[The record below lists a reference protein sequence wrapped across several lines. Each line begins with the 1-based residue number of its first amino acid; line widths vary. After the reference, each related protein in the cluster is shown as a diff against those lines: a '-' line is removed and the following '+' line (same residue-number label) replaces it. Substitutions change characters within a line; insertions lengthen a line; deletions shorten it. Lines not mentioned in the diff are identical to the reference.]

1 MDKQLENTSL
11 EQSIRKTQTSPVVID
26 KAQPYIP
33 IEEMFNTPE
42 YDQYI
47 SNMDPAE
54 AEQIDWAKADI
65 DKYGIEAMANMA
77 VSRPSVSADTFDPV
91 LQSLPPSADVP
102 NSFERSME
110 DALGAGLIEVNT
122 PAAPGQGIVQ
132 PIVSG
137 IRQSN
142 FMRYYNHPQYARLGF
157 SPYSN
162 TEEYYNTNST
172 GSDIRARTW
181 DQFLGLVGTGFM
193 SSYRSLG
200 DIFSGNPGAPDLES
214 AREFEDAMMIG
225 NSNTPGWKG
234 SANNLLLNSGYTFG
248 IISSIALEEVI
259 LFGAAAA
266 QGGLN
271 PASDAALAASL
282 ASIPARIMRGTM
294 AGRALNQGFKYT
306 RSMVGQLRNAEKAK
320 DFFTAA
326 NSGRQFTGK
335 IFFPETTAAIRN
347 IKTAQQGAANLSN
360 LAKSAQKFGGFYR
373 DLRSFNYALSESK
386 LEAGLVYNER
396 IRDNIQIQLKK
407 NYGREVTAEQMDV
420 IVKNASSASMNT
432 LLRNAP
438 LIFLS
443 NQLVLGTAFGG
454 FNKSF
459 ARMVNHN
466 LTGIGKRMMKMSRA
480 STKSGAPR
488 RAGMDMSQKL
498 GSRTKAGEGVFED
511 AGTGMSGLWNR
522 AKNVSVKGGTKALAG
537 ASLRYFS
544 ANFAEGLQE
553 VSQEAIS
560 SGVNNYFSAIMKDPL
575 AGGIALHR
583 ESVSEGIGEQF
594 SSQGFETFMSG
605 FLMGGVVQ
613 GPQKLFFQGLPAIY
627 NKAKGKW
634 GTQEMKDDI
643 AEQNKREDDYINA
656 AIDHRNAAWNSNID
670 DPKALFD
677 PVNLNFFMQKELKD
691 EKTASV
697 YENDEFG
704 SKDIDDEAKFSQI
717 FSILETGGI
726 QEYETQFIDLQNL
739 SDEALAEAFPTRGKD
754 IKNGKLRKEFAD
766 MVTQINKTEDKYN
779 ELKDRYPNPFNP
791 SQYSTRSREWQGEV
805 IKQNA
810 WQHATFLYM
819 FTNDG
824 FEKAL
829 ERYNE
834 IHTQLSSDP
843 IFEGMAASDITVLLD
858 PDSIQK
864 EIDLLIQEIANLT
877 PDKQKNAKEIKKKES
892 RVKSLADFKDVVT
905 DKKNLTQK
913 GVFRKSRIAK
923 SKLRGVFNTYIKDLA
938 GAEGAFADQAVID
951 SALEKIVDYGALKG
965 RAKTY
970 YKTIEYLNNP
980 KRFDEIVDRTIE
992 IGKAQFK
999 NNKAEFERMM
1009 VEYLEVNKKNALL
1022 NAIAEEDVYLNP
1034 QFVEIFLETGEA
1046 TILRLPGVFSNEE
1059 GPVSKM
1065 VQPQKYEVIMNLV
1078 GAYESTQ
1085 NTRKKQKEQEGKTE
1099 TDLNKENRQEVNSM
1113 LEEMGVEEDLISS
1126 DSALYNER
1134 LQAVYK
1140 KYLRGQAISKS
1151 VPVTYQAFVNTE
1163 QGRNFRKAYN
1173 LARAIFVADHKTLYS
1188 QEKDQLTESQIAND
1202 VEFIKWLGT
1211 NEGRTNDLFEDVLIK
1226 LEVLRS
1232 DITGQIEKVGETIDG
1247 APVIRS
1253 EKNYTIIKEVN
1264 SDSAGNESDTF
1275 LIIDSE
1281 TKEQISD
1288 DLLLEYIKLIS
1299 PNPENEYIPGLDNIE
1314 DANKVLELL
1323 EKEFGVPE
1331 SFVYDGVDLNFGDIV
1346 YNKKTGLGYQVQS
1359 NNDSIVQRGLPLML
1373 SSIDKEGTT
1382 LYPKEGEFKDYFRLQ
1397 ELTLTDLADSVSRLN
1412 VNDIVETYPYRNGEE
1427 NDSNRETNKEARA
1440 RYNAILSVLTAEEIK
1455 ELKMFVTLE
1464 REGAPLQK
1472 GKYVD
1477 LRNDENEANP
1487 LIERLQS
1494 KYKIGFKINSANEDT
1509 QAKVDAVLKLRD
1521 IKISDSEDGV
1531 FAFINVDGFAF
1542 GVDPNNPINPKDFTE
1557 KELSNLIVFPAGK
1570 KELSGKEKLG
1580 LAKKNFAMNEVLL
1593 IELDKRMKGQALG
1606 QSVEMD
1612 LISLPKGIS
1621 FNMQL
1626 GATNYDNDSTRQLNE
1641 LDYQFADEAGNF
1653 GIFILEKRGDNRT
1666 PRFVT
1671 NLEGGARDTLRDNV
1685 ENGLK
1690 NQNLWDSMISGTA
1703 GNVAVVLQPN
1713 GKYVLV
1719 NLVAAQINTND
1730 LFTEVIGK
1738 AKEVLTQIPSGK
1750 DRLLRDSKDLNN
1762 LNEWKGANNSQVF
1775 ISTDPNLVKKGEAK
1789 YNIYL
1794 DIAPWGAIELQLFR
1808 GTMKNGKKM
1817 STTSIKKD
1825 ILTNVDLSNGQITQM
1840 LLDKFN
1846 KDQAEAETGVILS
1859 LENFRM
1865 HFSREASAVEVIERT
1880 ETNVAKNV
1888 SNANIMRLFTDSS
1901 ESQAV
1906 GDIEEITTSGTFTP
1920 TERFTDAEGVAIPT
1934 GSEVITQ
1941 SSLQILYDKLEARRA
1956 VIKADESLTEKQ
1968 KLKEAKKDPEVIALL
1983 KRIEDESS
1991 TANKI
1996 IASMTAENVEDI
2008 NIFIDWASKNLPGSI
2023 TIQDIALL
2031 GDNLKAGGTRVGAFV
2046 LDLNSLAGGVDIKGT
2061 IYTGAKSQFRYHE
2074 AFHGVYRMLLTPAE
2088 QKRYLSVARKEV
2100 RAKLRS
2106 EGKNF
2111 TKELEKF
2118 RNSADTYSNMSE
2130 QELKDTYYEEYLAD
2144 EFEKFKT
2151 NPRSSNTS
2159 SEIKSLFTR
2168 FLDWIKSVF
2177 SSYNSKELQTLFQ
2190 NIDSG
2195 KYYNASTVANQFTSQ
2210 IGVTLEANAL
2220 IPYKTIA
2227 QDAIIDT
2234 EGNIEQPKRQGFLYL
2249 DSVIADPMIASMSA
2263 MYLQR
2268 VASNNDPLLLRSDI
2282 LDDLI
2287 IDYQLMLDPSAS
2299 RNLDK
2304 SDEQKRLLEQAYNAI
2319 SNSQPIIE
2327 KSVYAY
2333 LNVIDGQVE
2342 EEEYNMEYMEQT
2354 VGLRNTEQWDTDAS
2368 MIGGINSSP
2377 KEIRAYLASTTI
2389 ATSDFFGNEFLTEIK
2404 DADGQLIQE
2413 RLIIPV
2419 NFSEVYNGL
2428 LKSVKNIDDPKLML
2442 RNMYFFGLQNPET
2455 GAVVS
2460 RFLSDIEVSEETIL
2474 KNDPLPLE
2482 MKDPF
2487 LFNSLTKAF
2496 ENFRVDYLFIQ
2507 RENDSGKVLMYSASQ
2522 RDDINSQ
2529 VDRWSQAWTQAQ
2541 KKLIS
2546 DDAVKNNIV
2555 KKLDSLQAAL
2565 TPGRKGKDLAEI
2577 NSDAVDYSN
2586 KIFEFTGIKLSS
2598 QFITFS
2604 LLSNIQSKDIKEGS
2618 IESAFLEVNKQNTP
2632 IESIAIVE
2640 MMGLIDTNSD
2650 IFSDGEDGM
2659 NSRLVTLAKHNAPF
2673 DERIGL
2679 SVFKNSEGNLV
2690 YAHQKPTYHLRQVE
2704 KLNSLDYLNE
2714 LKENPYLEN
2723 NYLLNSEAFK
2733 NMSIENRQKITR
2745 LAGSAVGKINSTEED
2760 INNNIS
2766 GVTSRQTY
2774 GNFSVQEFVLSL
2786 INSYPSTVNT
2796 RSGKVDSVE
2805 ITDSDGNKSNV
2816 ALSPNLIRVLEASNT
2831 GDLMPLPIIKAVTEN
2846 SVITDEV
2853 LDMFTTSIKTE
2864 FDRIRRESTIKE
2876 DVTRRQIVGFNTEE
2890 FDSEKGELKEQRAYT
2905 LHNTSLLLNP
2915 VTKKKLED
2923 IANRNNASFDEALVE
2938 LEITPGQFKI
2948 SLKDILDDQFDE
2960 FRNEINDL
2968 NIESEISSSIINGLE
2983 SGFFFD
2989 NSATLLNLNNDF
3001 DHNLKQIFF
3010 NDWVNTQAI
3019 NEILLGDQA
3028 VTLNN
3033 MVDAIKRAKAQNAAT
3048 INAASAITSKANGID
3063 HVLDKVSAFV
3073 IDEPKGVS
3081 SITGKSIDKA
3091 DAILYN
3097 TLKGFRYSEFGFG
3110 KLTPMQ
3116 VQLLNKL
3123 EAGVE
3128 ITSEEI
3134 FGLNGYV
3141 ANGAMINSRKLVY
3154 FDGQTFI
3161 KMSAFT
3167 LIPQYTSDNI
3177 ETDPTKPPIWVAK
3190 PNRIPLHNLRVKL
3203 EIEESENEVI
3213 AIAAPRTAFKML
3225 KQDVSPLYELEN
3237 SNKFINR
3244 PTELS
3249 AKNLG
3254 LQVANPS
3261 NKNEILDPTQI
3272 KNLVTSEH
3280 VDTVPVPAL
3289 QMNVGQIRKAYNL
3302 ATSRRVVLKYNNK
3315 RNLIFS
3321 FDSAMDEIATSKK
3334 QGKLTP
3340 NLLVFL
3346 KYAQG
3351 GLKASQASSNL
3362 LEFFSDKNGEQQ
3374 YDLNNPITIN
3384 KFESLFLS
3392 YLSKG
3397 TLAEKLPGHSLALVS
3412 DFGNLIYR
3420 RVYEFD
3426 EKGLPLRSEI
3436 IRDSVFKK
3444 FPEEITQS
3452 SGQDVKGEP
3461 TWLEVKVPAKG
3472 IVIQDRLRTGVMEFD
3487 SKNEPTG
3494 QRHSEGL
3501 MPAHFK
3507 EVMDLIEA
3515 KGLPMPDVISKMFA
3529 IRIPSQD
3536 NHSTMN
3542 VKIVDFLPTIYGSV
3556 GMFSQELIEIS
3567 GADFDIDKIY
3577 AQIKEWYVNKNNKF
3591 VEYGKA
3597 TTDEGAY
3604 TDYIE
3609 YVNSKV
3615 NKKDSI
3621 YAQALILPSA
3631 KLEDSIDEAELEKA
3645 TDAGFSENSW
3655 KALQILGLP
3664 VTKKDYLDFRENNKV
3679 KINEDITKYSEPYEA
3694 PMNND
3699 LLDYKYALMGHDGVT
3714 TSQDGNPAISYTP
3727 ASLAILEA
3735 LWKELSLKSEYL
3747 RNRSREDNIDINN
3760 ILGKGKAFSANK
3772 GAAIGAVVSPNSNL
3786 SLLTEYE
3793 ISLKD
3798 DGPLIVLNGV
3808 TYNTFK
3814 ELREKL
3820 TKTVEGERKQDIISS
3835 LITMATD
3842 NAKERLVAK
3851 LGLNKQA
3858 LSTVVNLVALSVP
3871 IKTAILL
3878 INIPEVQAI
3887 YTQAI
3892 NKKEVTDPGV
3902 EKLLLEKRNYLEKFL
3917 KGEDAAIDVKVDL
3930 VSVTDELLEKYLDVP
3945 IYTEE
3950 QLGEYDYNR
3959 DLFSIITTLLEATK
3973 VAKFTGNMRAISDL
3987 TNGLGK
3993 DIATVNYKK
4002 EQIDTLFSP
4011 EAMMDLSPIYKS
4023 NTWQSAYLSIFTEI
4037 YDEILPATFLSA
4049 SPRFTEIIN
4058 NVLNNV
4064 NTNSKEFTSEVQS
4077 KIARDLLSYITIKG
4091 YQHNLGDGGI
4101 ASYANLNNNLIY
4113 PYTAEGSLTSEDS
4126 INDVMEKLLDTEAG
4140 KNNFFLNVF
4149 AIQTPAIQKDNF
4161 TGLNQ
4166 VLSNSFRSLDG
4177 MQKVDLQTSFA
4188 ELYGTIETK
4197 GWAQAI
4203 INYIMV
4209 KDGLQP
4215 TYGTLLDA
4223 ISPYIISDYLDH
4235 IATTNDAIRD
4245 GSDEKMSSA
4254 FGMTFE
4260 EMNEDFVQGYLS
4272 SNVNNALLKTL
4283 YRSSISQTLGEGMAE
4298 KEGILT
4304 IDFDKN
4310 KDYGNSKFLRI
4321 QELDVVSNVV
4331 SYTSYMRDDLLELA
4345 DNQPTQQ
4352 TSEVNID
4359 TPAFT
4364 GNISQDMFGV
4374 NDVMVFGA
4382 NKSGFHGQGVA
4393 ALAYA
4398 NTTDNYRKWNSTL
4411 SKDVKENKVG
4421 DFAIAGVTGLMEGTK
4436 GTGYGLV
4443 TVERPGKPLD
4453 YVELGQNIETL
4464 YETARN
4470 NPNKRFI
4477 IPYNSENNL
4486 NKNSLNSLANTF
4498 GGRKIPSNVF
4508 FGDKMLS
4515 EIKRIK
4521 GTKVFEK
4528 PTQPTSEVKRVSPE
4542 DIYKS
4547 STTKK
4552 EGVYMEYQ
4560 PFGSNQQWGGGFM
4573 FGPRPTYKKVR
4584 ESIETLHEDK
4594 VSASDELNADNSTQE
4609 MQRRLAN
4616 AEEIKATVGT
4626 AKEGGTKVEVKGKKP
4641 ETPAFQFPAGVIAGT
4656 ITQGAIENTSAE
4668 MLAAKAEEDQLSN
4681 DLDINENA
4689 VLETYWDK
4697 EIENDPVKKAIFANN
4712 GMSSYLQMLD
4722 IFNAQVK
4729 QGMYPTTVDNTAE
4742 DQFKEYNK
4750 CLK

>member
-11 EQSIRKTQTSPVVID
+11 EQSIKKTQTSPVVID

-137 IRQSN
+137 IRQSS

-157 SPYSN
+157 SPYAN

-172 GSDIRARTW
+172 GSDVRARTW

-407 NYGREVTAEQMDV
+407 NYGREVTAEQMNV

-560 SGVNNYFSAIMKDPL
+560 SGVNNYFSSIMKDPL

-677 PVNLNFFMQKELKD
+677 PVNLNFHMQKELKD

-726 QEYETQFIDLQNL
+726 QEYETQFIDFQNL

-779 ELKDRYPNPFNP
+779 ELKDRYPNPFDP
-791 SQYSTRSREWQGEV
+791 SQYTKPSRKWQGEV

-824 FEKAL
+824 FEKAQ

-843 IFEGMAASDITVLLD
+843 IFKGMAASDITVLLD

-923 SKLRGVFNTYIKDLA
+923 SKLRGVFNTYIRDLA
-938 GAEGAFADQAVID
+938 GAEGTFANQAVID

-992 IGKAQFK
+992 IGKGQFK

-1359 NNDSIVQRGLPLML
+1359 NSDSIVQRGLPLML
-1373 SSIDKEGTT
+1373 SPIDKDGTT

-1477 LRNDENEANP
+1477 LRDDENEANP

-1521 IKISDSEDGV
+1521 IKISDSKDGV

-1621 FNMQL
+1621 FNMQP

-1719 NLVAAQINTND
+1719 NLVAGQINTND

-2088 QKRYLSVARKEV
+2088 QKRYLSVARKDV

-2195 KYYNASTVANQFTSQ
+2195 KYYNASTVVNQFTSQ

-2227 QDAIIDT
+2227 QDAIIDS
-2234 EGNIEQPKRQGFLYL
+2234 EGNVEQPKRQGFLYL

-2389 ATSDFFGNEFLTEIK
+2389 ATSDFFGNEFLTEVK

-2419 NFSEVYNGL
+2419 NFAEVYNGL

-2460 RFLSDIEVSEETIL
+2460 RFLSDIGVSEETIL

-2482 MKDPF
+2482 MNDPF

-2577 NSDAVDYSN
+2577 NSDAIDYSN

-2650 IFSDGEDGM
+2650 IFSDGENGM

-2774 GNFSVQEFVLSL
+2774 GSFSVQEFVLSL

-2831 GDLMPLPIIKAVTEN
+2831 GDLMPLPVIKAITEN

-2853 LDMFTTSIKTE
+2853 LDIFTTSIKTE
-2864 FDRIRRESTIKE
+2864 FDRIRRESAIKE

-2890 FDSEKGELKEQRAYT
+2890 FDTEKGELKEQRAYT

-2915 VTKKKLED
+2915 VTKKDLED

-2938 LEITPGQFKI
+2938 LEITPEQFKI

-2968 NIESEISSSIINGLE
+2968 NIESEISSSITNGLE

-3028 VTLNN
+3028 VTLKNG
-3033 MVDAIKRAKAQNAAT
+3033 VDAIKRAKAQNAAT

-3081 SITGKSIDKA
+3081 SITGKPIDKA

-3167 LIPQYTSDNI
+3167 LIPQFTSDNI
-3177 ETDPTKPPIWVAK
+3177 EADPTKPPIWVAK
-3190 PNRIPLHNLRVKL
+3190 PNRIELHNLRVKL

-3302 ATSRRVVLKYNNK
+3302 ATTRRVVLKYKNK

-3452 SGQDVKGEP
+3452 SGQDVNGEP

-3472 IVIQDRLRTGVMEFD
+3472 VVIQDRLRTGVMEFD
-3487 SKNEPTG
+3487 SNNEPTG

-3515 KGLPMPDVISKMFA
+3515 KGLPMPEVISKMFA

-3542 VKIVDFLPTIYGSV
+3542 VKIVDFLPAIYGSV

-3577 AQIKEWYVNKNNKF
+3577 AQIKEWYVKNNKF

-3664 VTKKDYLDFRENNKV
+3664 ITKKDYLEFK
-3679 KINEDITKYSEPYEA
+3679 EDNGEPYEA
-3694 PMNND
+3694 PMNNE
-3699 LLDYKYALMGHDGVT
+3699 LLDYKYALMGHNGVT
-3714 TSQDGNPAISYTP
+3714 TPQDGNPAISYTP

-3735 LWKELSLKSEYL
+3735 LWKELSSKSEYL

-3786 SLLTEYE
+3786 SLLTEYD

-3808 TYNTFK
+3808 TYKTFK
-3814 ELREKL
+3814 ELREQLAEKV
-3820 TKTVEGERKQDIISS
+3820 KGERKQDIISS

-3917 KGEDAAIDVKVDL
+3917 KGEDAVTDAKVDL

-4023 NTWQSAYLSIFTEI
+4023 NTWQSAYLSIF
-4037 YDEILPATFLSA
+4037 DEVYNEVLPATFLSA
-4049 SPRFTEIIN
+4049 SPNFTEIIN

-4064 NTNSKEFTSEVQS
+4064 NTNSSEFTSEVQS

-4126 INDVMEKLLDTEAG
+4126 INDVMEKLLNTEAG

-4260 EMNEDFVQGYLS
+4260 EMKEDFVQGYLS

-4321 QELDVVSNVV
+4321 QELDVVNNAV
-4331 SYTSYMRDDLLELA
+4331 SYTSYMRDDLLE
-4345 DNQPTQQ
+4345 
-4352 TSEVNID
+4352 
-4359 TPAFT
+4359 
-4364 GNISQDMFGV
+4364 
-4374 NDVMVFGA
+4374 
-4382 NKSGFHGQGVA
+4382 
-4393 ALAYA
+4393 
-4398 NTTDNYRKWNSTL
+4398 
-4411 SKDVKENKVG
+4411 
-4421 DFAIAGVTGLMEGTK
+4421 AGESM
-4436 GTGYGLV
+4436 
-4443 TVERPGKPLD
+4443 
-4453 YVELGQNIETL
+4453 
-4464 YETARN
+4464 
-4470 NPNKRFI
+4470 
-4477 IPYNSENNL
+4477 
-4486 NKNSLNSLANTF
+4486 
-4498 GGRKIPSNVF
+4498 
-4508 FGDKMLS
+4508 
-4515 EIKRIK
+4515 
-4521 GTKVFEK
+4521 
-4528 PTQPTSEVKRVSPE
+4528 
-4542 DIYKS
+4542 
-4547 STTKK
+4547 TTKK
-4552 EGVYMEYQ
+4552 EGVYMQYQ
-4560 PFGSNQQWGGGFM
+4560 PFGSNQQWGAGFM

-4584 ESIETLHEDK
+4584 ESIKTLHEDK
-4594 VSASDELNADNSTQE
+4594 VSASDELNANNSTQE
-4609 MQRRLAN
+4609 IQRRLAN